1 MGLDS
6 SSSSGGGNWAE
17 NVLMTTG
24 RLLLLPGEEDE
35 GPPLAAAAAV
45 EKLLDFFIE
54 PALEKWE
61 LHHSE
66 YCFLLNLLLGKF
78 LGGELSSSYFNRKKL
93 PIQSLPN

>member
-6 SSSSGGGNWAE
+6 SSSSGGRNWAE

-24 RLLLLPGEEDE
+24 RLPLPGEEE

-54 PALEKWE
+54 PALE
-61 LHHSE
+61 S
-66 YCFLLNLLLGKF
+66 G
-78 LGGELSSSYFNRKKL
+78 SYITQNIVSF
-93 PIQSLPN
+93 